1 MTATPTAVEL
11 ARVAAAAAADKKA
24 TDLVAFDVSDVLFI
38 TDVFLICSGGNPRQ
52 VAAIVDEVER
62 QVKQAGG
69 ESPRIEGAGESRW
82 VLVDFGDLV
91 VHVQLE
97 DERVVYDLE
106 RLWHDRPLVDL
117 ALDQPGRGAE
127 STAG

>member
-11 ARVAAAAAADKKA
+11 ARVAAAAAVDKKA

-38 TDVFLICSGGNPRQ
+38 TNVFLICSGSNPRQ

-62 QVKQAGG
+62 RVKQAGG

-117 ALDQPGRGAE
+117 ALDQPGPGEE
-127 STAG
+127 STA

>member
-24 TDLVAFDVSDVLFI
+24 TDLVAFDVSDVLYI
-38 TDVFLICSGGNPRQ
+38 ADIFLICSGSNPRQ
-52 VAAIVDEVER
+52 VAAIVDEIEQR
-62 QVKQAGG
+62 VKAAGG
-69 ESPRIEGAGESRW
+69 ESPRIEGATESRW

-91 VHVQLE
+91 VHVQLA

-106 RLWHDRPLVDL
+106 RLWRDRPVVGLEPD
-117 ALDQPGRGAE
+117 AE
-127 STAG
+127 STA